1 MDDRHPWNEAP
12 QQGGLEVAEEPEATA
27 LEFTVK
33 AGLPDELP
41 LDRMVCCER
50 DVAGVGTVK
59 YWGIVDSAGFG
70 ASYHGLVRVIRIYP
84 EVYVPPQ
91 PGSLVWCAD
100 AANVAW
106 ALRFSLMKRKFV
118 IGQMPDE
125 EPAYANF
132 DFISGAKGAHVNI
145 AGISGVAT
153 KTSYALFLLYSLF
166 ASQPQLRSI
175 IFNVKGDD
183 LLYLDKPNAKIS
195 A

>member
-1 MDDRHPWNEAP
+1 MP
-12 QQGGLEVAEEPEATA
+12 G
-27 LEFTVK
+27 
-33 AGLPDELP
+33 
-41 LDRMVCCER
+41 
-50 DVAGVGTVK
+50 
-59 YWGIVDSAGFG
+59 GFG
-70 ASYHGLVRVIRIYP
+70 RIWRQLSRLGAG
-84 EVYVPPQ
+84 EAHLSRGVCAPQ

-132 DFISGAKGAHVNI
+132 DFISGTKGAHVNI

-166 ASQPQLRSI
+166 ASQPQIRSI

-183 LLYLDKPNAKIS
+183 LLYLDKPNSKIS
-195 A
+195 AKDRGLWREIAAQ